1 MREAAVDVLR
11 RRAGWVVRV
20 KVLFLLPGFL
30 VGLIGFTASLN
41 PNPLTLWC
49 EEWGGLLLFAG
60 MVGFVIAQLATPWVF
75 RCLSCRFRF
84 SRAGA
89 STLQF
94 LLRPPVIRFCP
105 HCGVSL
111 TDTRGSGA

>member
-1 MREAAVDVLR
+1 MRESAVDVLR
-11 RRAGWVVRV
+11 RRAWWVVRV

-30 VGLIGFTASLN
+30 ASLISFVASLN

-49 EEWGGLLLFAG
+49 LEWGWLLLSGGLAGFA
-60 MVGFVIAQLATPWVF
+60 IAQLATPWVF

-94 LLRPPVIRFCP
+94 LLRPSVIRYCP
-105 HCGVSL
+105 HCGMNL
-111 TDTRGSGA
+111 ADTRGSGA

>member
-1 MREAAVDVLR
+1 MREAAVEVLR
-11 RRAGWVVRV
+11 RRAWWVVRL
-20 KVLFLLPGFL
+20 KALFLLPGFL
-30 VGLIGFTASLN
+30 ACLIGFASSLN

-49 EEWGGLLLFAG
+49 AEWGWLLLSGGMGGFAI
-60 MVGFVIAQLATPWVF
+60 VHLSTPWVF

-94 LLRPPVIRFCP
+94 LLRPAVVRFCP
-105 HCGVSL
+105 HCGVDL
-111 TDTRGSGA
+111 ARTP

>member
-1 MREAAVDVLR
+1 MREVAVDILR
-11 RRAGWVVRV
+11 RRAWWVVRV

-30 VGLIGFTASLN
+30 VCLIGFTASLN
-41 PNPLTLWC
+41 PSPLTLWC
-49 EEWGGLLLFAG
+49 AEWGGVLFFAG
-60 MVGFVIAQLATPWVF
+60 MVGFIVVQLATPWVF

-94 LLRPPVIRFCP
+94 LLRPPPIRYCP
-105 HCGVSL
+105 HCGVNL
-111 TDTRGSGA
+111 ADTHGPGA